1 MKRIDPADVQE
12 IAEKIA
18 KENVYI
24 QYAYSQLEKEVEKIK
39 NEIIEEFEN
48 HPVTQEIEGGITAT
62 NISNTLDG
70 ITNLY
75 SFIGFESGDNPL
87 DPIREQL
94 KKINLRYTI
103 NSKGELIFTVEF
115 PSAKDIFKVTPM
127 PWATGRSWAQGIE
140 VGISGLGYYIK
151 STINSRSGLGVQ
163 SEKAVRTGVRF
174 RNTKYISYLINLYTK
189 KLQDL
194 SKNTTL

>member
-12 IAEKIA
+12 VAEKIA
-18 KENVYI
+18 KESIYVKYVYTEL
-24 QYAYSQLEKEVEKIK
+24 QKEVEKIK

-115 PSAKDIFKVTPM
+115 PTAKDIFKVTPM

>member
-12 IAEKIA
+12 VAEKIA
-18 KENVYI
+18 KESIYVKYVYTEL
-24 QYAYSQLEKEVEKIK
+24 QKEVEKIK

-115 PSAKDIFKVTPM
+115 PTAKDIFKVTPM

-163 SEKAVRTGVRF
+163 SQKPVRNGVRF

>member
-12 IAEKIA
+12 VAEKIA
-18 KENVYI
+18 KESIYV

-75 SFIGFESGDNPL
+75 SFIGFESGDSPL

-115 PSAKDIFKVTPM
+115 PTAKDIFKVTPM

-163 SEKAVRTGVRF
+163 SQKPVRNGVRF
-174 RNTKYISYLINLYTK
+174 RNTKYISYLINLYSK

>member
-12 IAEKIA
+12 VAEKIA
-18 KENVYI
+18 KESIYV

-115 PSAKDIFKVTPM
+115 PTAKDIFKVTPM

-163 SEKAVRTGVRF
+163 SQKPVRNGVRF

-194 SKNTTL
+194 SKNTSL

>member
-12 IAEKIA
+12 VAEKIA
-18 KENVYI
+18 KESIYVKYVYTEL
-24 QYAYSQLEKEVEKIK
+24 QKEVEKIK

-48 HPVTQEIEGGITAT
+48 HPVTQEIEGGITAA

-115 PSAKDIFKVTPM
+115 PTAKDIFKVTPM

-163 SEKAVRTGVRF
+163 SQKPVRNGVRF

>member
-12 IAEKIA
+12 VAEKIA
-18 KENVYI
+18 KESIYV

-115 PSAKDIFKVTPM
+115 PTAKDIFKVTPM

-163 SEKAVRTGVRF
+163 SEKTVRTGVRF
-174 RNTKYISYLINLYTK
+174 RNTKYISYLINLYSK

>member
-12 IAEKIA
+12 VAEKIA
-18 KENVYI
+18 KESIYVKYVYTEL
-24 QYAYSQLEKEVEKIK
+24 QKEVEKIK

-115 PSAKDIFKVTPM
+115 PTAKDIFKVTPM

-163 SEKAVRTGVRF
+163 SQKPVRNGVRF
-174 RNTKYISYLINLYTK
+174 RNTKYISYLINLYSK

>member
-12 IAEKIA
+12 VAEKIA

-24 QYAYSQLEKEVEKIK
+24 QYVYSQLEKEVEKIK
-39 NEIIEEFEN
+39 NEILEEFEN
-48 HPVTQEIEGGITAT
+48 HPVTQEIEGGITAV

-75 SFIGFESGDNPL
+75 SFIGFESGDKPL

-115 PSAKDIFKVTPM
+115 PTAKDIFKVTPM

-163 SEKAVRTGVRF
+163 SQKPIRNGVRF